1 MSDLMDKNSEFKNE
15 LEKVKNLLERRS
27 NEVEIIKQISNQINK
42 SLNLNSIA
50 HTMLNLMNE
59 FFGFKHSMILL
70 VSQDKKHLNVL
81 ETFGYKNKGVGA
93 RVKFGVGVIGIVAEK
108 KKLMRMANLGMQR
121 SYMQAVREQVKI
133 TNKNQLQDEVELP
146 GLKNAESQVA
156 IPMLID
162 DELVGVFSVES
173 EEMNIFDKSDENLIG
188 ILANQTANALQN
200 ARLYQLEQKRLKEL
214 NDAHQELEN
223 LNTNLEKKVEE
234 RTSELEKLS
243 KKLSKYF
250 SPQVYDS
257 IFSGKLDVKIQT
269 KRKPLT
275 VFFSDL
281 QGFTELTERLE
292 PEVLTE
298 LLTQYLTKM
307 SNIAI
312 KWGGTIDKF
321 IGDAILI
328 FFGDPNTKGNAEDA
342 VACVSMALDM
352 LEELKK
358 LRVSWKKRGLAKPLN
373 ARIGIHSGV
382 CTVGNFGSED
392 RLDYT
397 IIGNGVNLA
406 SRLESNSN
414 INKILLSEDTY
425 LLIKNQ
431 IMCEKKD
438 AINVKGISYPV
449 QTYEVTGFSD
459 KNKDLIEKN
468 IPGLSLS
475 FDISEIEDD
484 KVAIELVSEVLKNLK
499 KKNKFRSNESN

>member
-15 LEKVKNLLERRS
+15 LEKVKILLERRT

-70 VSQDKKHLNVL
+70 VSQDKKYLNVL
-81 ETFGYKNKGVGA
+81 ETFGYKNKGIGA

-108 KKLMRMANLGMQR
+108 KRLMRMANLGMQR

-223 LNTNLEKKVEE
+223 LNINLEKKVEE

>member
-1 MSDLMDKNSEFKNE
+1 MINKNLQSENE
-15 LEKVKNLLERRS
+15 LENIKSLLERKS
-27 NEVEIIKQISNQINK
+27 KEVEIIKQISNKINK
-42 SLNLNSIA
+42 SLD
-50 HTMLNLMNE
+50 LNLIASEMLSLMND
-59 FFGFKHSMILL
+59 FFGFQHSMILL
-70 VSQDKKHLNVL
+70 ASEDKKYLSVL
-81 ETFGYKNKGVGA
+81 ETYGYNKKGVGA
-93 RVKFGVGVIGIVAEK
+93 KVKFGVGVIGIVAEK

-121 SYMQAVREQVKI
+121 SYMQAIREQVKI
-133 TNKNQLQDEVELP
+133 TDKNQLQDKVMLP

-156 IPMLID
+156 IPMLLD
-162 DELVGVFSVES
+162 NELVGVFSVES
-173 EEMNIFDKSDENLIG
+173 EKMNIFDKADEILIG
-188 ILANQTANALQN
+188 ILANQTAIALEN

-214 NDAHQELEN
+214 NKAHHKLEN
-223 LNTNLEKKVEE
+223 LNTNLEKKVDE
-234 RTSELEKLS
+234 RTSELKILS
-243 KKLSKYF
+243 EKLSKYF
-250 SPQVYDS
+250 SPQVYES

-292 PEVLTE
+292 PEVLTK

-328 FFGDPNTKGNAEDA
+328 FFGDPATKGDEEDA
-342 VACVSMALDM
+342 IACVSMAIEM
-352 LEELKK
+352 LEELNK
-358 LRVSWKKRGLAKPLN
+358 LRISWRKKGLTKPLN

-382 CTVGNFGSED
+382 CTVGNFGSQD

-406 SRLESNSN
+406 SRLESKSN

-425 LLIKNQ
+425 LLIRDK
-431 IMCEKKD
+431 IICKKKE
-438 AINVKGISYPV
+438 AIKVKGISYPI
-449 QTYEVTGFSD
+449 QTYEVIKFSEEN
-459 KNKDLIEKN
+459 KNLIEKN

-475 FDISEIEDD
+475 IDKSEIEDS
-484 KVAIELVSEVLKNLK
+484 KVAIDLVSEVLQHLK
-499 KKNKFRSNESN
+499 SKDS

>member
-1 MSDLMDKNSEFKNE
+1 MSVCMDKISQSKNE
-15 LEKVKNLLERRS
+15 LENIKILLDRKSKEI
-27 NEVEIIKQISNQINK
+27 EIIKQISNQINK
-42 SLNLNSIA
+42 SLDLNLIA
-50 HTMLNLMNE
+50 SSMLSLMNE

-70 VSQDKKHLNVL
+70 VSENKKHLNVL
-81 ETFGYKNKGVGA
+81 ETYGYEKRGIGA
-93 RVKFGVGVIGIVAEK
+93 KVEFGVGVIGIVAEK

-121 SYMQAVREQVKI
+121 SYMQAIREQVQI
-133 TNKNQLQDEVELP
+133 TNKNKLQDKVELP

-162 DELVGVFSVES
+162 NELVGVFSVES
-173 EEMNIFDKSDENLIG
+173 EKMNIFDKSDEILIG
-188 ILANQTANALQN
+188 ILANQTASALEN

-214 NDAHQELEN
+214 NKAHQELES
-223 LNTNLEKKVEE
+223 LNINLEKKVEE
-234 RTSELEKLS
+234 RTSELKILS
-243 KKLSKYF
+243 EKLSKYF
-250 SPQVYDS
+250 SPQVYES
-257 IFSGKLDVKIQT
+257 IFSGKLDVKVQT

-307 SNIAI
+307 SNVAI

-321 IGDAILI
+321 IGDAILV
-328 FFGDPNTKGNAEDA
+328 FFGDPNSRGDEEDA
-342 VACVSMALDM
+342 IACVSMAMDM
-352 LEELKK
+352 LEELNK
-358 LRVSWKKRGLAKPLN
+358 LRISWRKKGLAKPLN
-373 ARIGIHSGV
+373 ARMGIHTGV

-406 SRLESNSN
+406 SRLEAKAG

-425 LLIKNQ
+425 LLIRNK
-431 IMCEKKD
+431 IICEKKE

-449 QTYEVTGFSD
+449 QTYEVVKISQEND
-459 KNKDLIEKN
+459 NLIERN

-475 FDISEIEDD
+475 IDKSEIEDNKIVI
-484 KVAIELVSEVLKNLK
+484 KVIYEVLKDLK
-499 KKNKFRSNESN
+499 SKS